1 MKKYSALI
9 CLMLALALAPATRAA
24 VEAVDD
30 LGQNVRLE
38 KPASRIVS
46 FAPHVTEL
54 LFAVGAGEKIVGV
67 VKHSDYPEQAKRIP
81 EVGTNQAADLE
92 RIVAMQPD
100 LLIAWL
106 HAASMKQ
113 LERLR
118 STGIPVYFS
127 NPRTLEAIA
136 RDGERLAKLA
146 GTEGE
151 AARWAAQFRQRHQRL
166 LSRYA
171 HPAKVRVF
179 YQVWPRP
186 LYTLN
191 REHFVSDLLA
201 TCGATNVF
209 GALAAIAPVVGTEA
223 VLRANPQAIVGAVT
237 RAELQSRWGGWKDMD
252 AVRFGNLFS
261 VDADLMH
268 RAGPRAIDAAE
279 ALCERIDEAR
289 RRIAQDSGRR
299 P

>member
-9 CLMLALALAPATRAA
+9 CLMLALAPATRAA

>member
-1 MKKYSALI
+1 MKRYSVLV
-9 CLMLALALAPATRAA
+9 CLMLALAPAARAA

-54 LFAVGAGEKIVGV
+54 LFAVGAGQKIVGV
-67 VKHSDYPEQAKRIP
+67 VKHSDYPEQARRIP
-81 EVGTNQAADLE
+81 EVGTNLAADLE

-100 LLIAWL
+100 LIVAWL

-113 LERLR
+113 IERLR

-136 RDGERLAKLA
+136 RDGERLARLA

-191 REHFVSDLLA
+191 RVHFVSDLLA

-209 GALAAIAPVVGTEA
+209 GALAAIAPVVDTEA
-223 VLRANPQAIVGAVT
+223 VLRANPQAIVGAVPG
-237 RAELQSRWGGWKDMD
+237 AELRSQWGRWKDMD
-252 AVRFGNLFS
+252 AIRLGNLFS
-261 VDADLMH
+261 VEADLMH

-289 RRIAQDSGRR
+289 RRIAQDSSGR

>member
-1 MKKYSALI
+1 MKRFSALVW
-9 CLMLALALAPATRAA
+9 LLLAFAPQPAAAA

-30 LGQNVRLE
+30 LGQKVRLD
-38 KPASRIVS
+38 KPASRIIS

-81 EVGTNQAADLE
+81 EIGTNLAADLE
-92 RIVAMQPD
+92 RIVSMRPD
-100 LLIAWL
+100 LIVAWL

-113 LERLR
+113 LDRLR

-136 RDGERLAKLA
+136 RDGERLGTLA
-146 GTEGE
+146 GTGAE
-151 AARWAAQFRQRHQRL
+151 AARWAEQFRQRHQRL
-166 LSRYA
+166 RSRYA
-171 HPAKVRVF
+171 HRGTIRVF

-209 GALAAIAPVVGTEA
+209 GSLPVIAPVVNTEA
-223 VLRANPQAIVGAVT
+223 VLQANPQAIVGAVPE
-237 RAELQSRWGGWKDMD
+237 AELRSQWDGWKEID
-252 AVRFGNLFS
+252 AVRLENLFS
-261 VDADLMH
+261 VDADLVH
-268 RAGPRAIDAAE
+268 RAGPRAMDGAE
-279 ALCERIDEAR
+279 TLCEKIDEAR
-289 RRIAQDSGRR
+289 RRIAQPRTHR

>member
-1 MKKYSALI
+1 LKRFSALVW
-9 CLMLALALAPATRAA
+9 LLLAFAPQPAAAA

-30 LGQNVRLE
+30 LGQKVRLD
-38 KPASRIVS
+38 KPASRIIS

-67 VKHSDYPEQAKRIP
+67 VKHSDYPEQARRIP
-81 EVGTNQAADLE
+81 EVGTNLAADLE

-100 LLIAWL
+100 LIIAWL

-118 STGIPVYFS
+118 STGIPIYFS

-136 RDGERLAKLA
+136 RDGERLARLA

-151 AARWAAQFRQRHQRL
+151 AARWAAQFRQRHERL

-171 HPAKVRVF
+171 DQAKVTVF

-209 GALAAIAPVVGTEA
+209 GSLPVIAPVVDTEA
-223 VLRANPQAIVGAVT
+223 VLQANPQAIVGAVPE
-237 RAELQSRWGGWKDMD
+237 AELRSQWDGWKEID
-252 AVRFGNLFS
+252 AVRLGNLFS
-261 VDADLMH
+261 ADADLVH
-268 RAGPRAIDAAE
+268 RAGPRAMDGAE
-279 ALCERIDEAR
+279 TLCEKIDEAR
-289 RRIAQDSGRR
+289 RRIAEPQTNR

>member
-1 MKKYSALI
+1 MKKYSTLI
-9 CLMLALALAPATRAA
+9 CLMLALAPATRAA
-24 VEAVDD
+24 VEVVDD

-136 RDGERLAKLA
+136 RDGERLARLA

-209 GALAAIAPVVGTEA
+209 GALAAIAPVVDTEA

-237 RAELQSRWGGWKDMD
+237 RAELQSQWGGWKDMD
-252 AVRFGNLFS
+252 AVRLGNLFS

-279 ALCERIDEAR
+279 ALCGRIDEAR

>member
-1 MKKYSALI
+1 MKRFSALVW
-9 CLMLALALAPATRAA
+9 LLLAFAPQPAAAA

-30 LGQNVRLE
+30 LGQTVRLDE
-38 KPASRIVS
+38 PASRIIS

-81 EVGTNQAADLE
+81 EIGTNLAADLE
-92 RIVAMQPD
+92 RIVSMRPD
-100 LLIAWL
+100 LIVAWL

-113 LERLR
+113 LDRLR

-136 RDGERLAKLA
+136 RDGERMGTLA
-146 GTEGE
+146 GTGAE
-151 AARWAAQFRQRHQRL
+151 AARWAEQFRQRHQRL

-171 HPAKVRVF
+171 HRGTIRVF

-209 GALAAIAPVVGTEA
+209 GSLPVIAPVVNTEA
-223 VLRANPQAIVGAVT
+223 VLQANPQAIIGALPE
-237 RAELQSRWGGWKDMD
+237 AELRSQWDGWKEID
-252 AVRFGNLFS
+252 AVRLKNLFS
-261 VDADLMH
+261 VDADLVH
-268 RAGPRAIDAAE
+268 RAGPRAMDGAE
-279 ALCERIDEAR
+279 TLCEMIDEAR
-289 RRIAQDSGRR
+289 RRIAQPGTHR

>member
-1 MKKYSALI
+1 MKRFSAIVWLI
-9 CLMLALALAPATRAA
+9 LAFAPQPAAAA

-30 LGQNVRLE
+30 LGQHVRLE

-289 RRIAQDSGRR
+289 RRIAQGSGRR